1 MKKPIALIVIFWMTL
16 SCGVAADEPL
26 LLRVENLAVLPNS
39 QPLLHVRIHN
49 SGKDPYSGEIRL
61 NVPDSWR
68 IDAKQRAVRLAAG
81 ESKRITFSING
92 GTEAAANSYPIQV
105 MAVGG
110 GKQITH
116 AQSIVVASAPYF
128 KPTIDGDPTDWKDAI
143 PVEFTVAGKKTT
155 IGTYWNRGKF
165 SVLVAVE
172 EDELVFATPDSP
184 FDAVQFAL
192 SAADTQTDRS
202 SSQTADRFEFLV
214 VAKNSETAACHQLA
228 KPETRLTDVAVE
240 RTLDNFAFE
249 KADVAI
255 FRRGHIT
262 YYECSVPFSEIRST
276 IRPSEGREFLFSVL
290 VHDPD
295 GTGLRDWGE
304 AAGLWD
310 SERDPL
316 SWSRWVGAKWP
327 DRPPT
332 DCRTEWGM
340 CSSRY

>member
-1 MKKPIALIVIFWMTL
+1 MTKLLTLVVIFWMAL
-16 SCGVAADEPL
+16 SCGVPADERL

-39 QPLLHVRIHN
+39 QPLLHVRAHN
-49 SGKDPYSGEIRL
+49 SSKVSYSGEIRL

-68 IDAKQRAVRLAAG
+68 IDAKQRAVHLAPG

-105 MAVGG
+105 AAVGG
-110 GKQITH
+110 GKNIRH
-116 AQSIVVASAPYF
+116 VQSIVVASAPYF

-155 IGTYWNRGKF
+155 IGTYWNRRKF
-165 SVLVAVE
+165 SVLIAVE
-172 EDELVFATPDSP
+172 EDEQVFATPDRP

-214 VAKNSETAACHQLA
+214 TAKNSETPMCCQLA
-228 KPETRLTDVAVE
+228 KPETLLTEVAAE
-240 RTLDNFAFE
+240 RTLEHYALE
-249 KADVAI
+249 TAEVAI
-255 FRRGHIT
+255 SRRGRIT
-262 YYECSVPFSEIRST
+262 YYECSVPFAEMRST
-276 IRPSEGREFLFSVL
+276 IRPGEGREFLFSVL

-316 SWSRWVGAKWP
+316 SWSRWSGAKWP
-327 DRPPT
+327 DKPPT